1 MRFLDFNKNGK
12 YDWWEYIL
20 PILLLLVVEVVAEL
34 IAKFL
39 IP

>member
-12 YDWWEYIL
+12 YDWWEYLMAVLI
-20 PILLLLVVEVVAEL
+20 IIVIEIIAE
-34 IAKFL
+34 IVAKFL